1 MKRQIIFLMLML
13 ALAIPSY
20 AQMVY
25 GRIFDTLDD
34 EPLEGAQVWYKDRP
48 TGKVV
53 ADENGYYKI
62 RFRPGTLV
70 FHYFGYKDVEVVV
83 KKARSLDIKLSMS
96 SKEIEAVTVKAE
108 KKKYVRK
115 GNPAVELMEKVIA
128 ARKSANIRSAD
139 YASYDKYISTTMA
152 INDVD
157 TTTLDEEQYK
167 KANLSAE
174 YAEYCPATGKMI
186 LPISFE
192 ERISKEYYRK
202 DGDRS
207 KSVVLGE
214 HKESLLDLLQATEFV
229 ETKIKDNLVDVDI
242 YKDQTVVFQH
252 NFISPI
258 GGAPAIRFYHY
269 AIADTVD
276 VEGDSCIIV
285 NFQPANKQDFGWNGD
300 LYIMNDS
307 TYRVKRARM
316 GMPMD
321 NSVNFVRYLS
331 LDQEFESLA
340 GGQQFCTSNRMILQ
354 AVLTDKIKKLHIE
367 HFARYTNISND
378 PFPDELISFLGDEKV
393 EKGAK
398 HRDNDFW
405 AKYRPDTLSHGQ
417 QHIGELKRRFTNQ
430 PAVRAVLYGMKI
442 FLDNYLETSVDPN
455 RPSKVDIGPFFSTF
469 GSNWV
474 EGFRLR
480 LGAQTTGAFN
490 KHWFLSGWVKYGFKD
505 KKVKGEAKVAYSFN
519 EKEKDIIAYP
529 RKDISFS
536 YTRDIQSPTDKFL
549 QYDKDNTFMS
559 FAWQKT
565 HLQSYFERFR
575 LEGVFEYEH
584 GLALNARFTRE
595 WNTGAG
601 DLYFLSNRE
610 WNNIESAIQN
620 RRLLPSEVQSNTV
633 TYSEFSFGASYQ
645 PGLKVLNTRTKRYL
659 SNLEAP
665 KYAFQHTVGIKGFLG
680 GDFNYNMTEFMF
692 SKRFWLNT
700 WGSLDGSIHASFQ
713 WNRVPFPLLIIPEAN
728 LSYIRSRNTFNL
740 VGNMEFLHDRAV
752 TTMWRW
758 DLNGKLFNRI
768 PLFKKLKW
776 RESLAINAMW
786 GYLTEKNNP
795 LIEANQNDDFLYRFP
810 GEWKHNVNVQGTQ
823 FRNRYV
829 SYSEP
834 MNSWT
839 PYIEAAVGIHN
850 ILKFLSFEYTHRFT
864 YIKDDTQKWGFR
876 FYFEATF

>member
-1 MKRQIIFLMLML
+1 MLG
-13 ALAIPSY
+13 LAIPSY

-25 GRIFDTLDD
+25 GRIFDSLDD

-48 TGKVV
+48 AAKVV
-53 ADENGYYKI
+53 TNENGYYKI

-70 FHYFGYKDVEVVV
+70 FHFFGFKDVEIVV
-83 KKARSLDIKLSMS
+83 KKARSLDVKLSMN
-96 SKEIEAVTVKAE
+96 SKEMEAVTVKAE

-115 GNPAVELMEKVIA
+115 GNPAVELMQKVVA
-128 ARKSANIRSAD
+128 ARKGADIRSAD
-139 YASYDKYISTTMA
+139 YVSFDKYRSTTMA

-157 TTTLDEEQYK
+157 TTTLNDENYK

-174 YAEYCPATGKMI
+174 FAEFCPATGKMI

-192 ERISKEYYRK
+192 ERVSKEYYRK
-202 DGDRS
+202 DGDRK
-207 KSVVLGE
+207 KSIVLGE
-214 HKESLLDLLQATEFV
+214 KQESLLDLLSATDFV
-229 ETKIKDNLVDVDI
+229 ENKIKDNLVDVDI

-258 GGAPAIRFYHY
+258 GGAAAIRFYHY
-269 AIADTVD
+269 AISDTVD

-321 NSVNFVRYLS
+321 NSVNFVRHLS
-331 LDQEFESLA
+331 LDQEFESLP
-340 GGQQFCTSNRMILQ
+340 GGQQFCTSNRMIIQ
-354 AVLTDKIKKLHIE
+354 GVLTEKIKKLHIE
-367 HFARYTNISND
+367 HYARYTNISNE
-378 PFPDELISFLGDEKV
+378 PFPDEIINFLGEEKV

-398 HRDNDFW
+398 HRDNEFW
-405 AKYRPDTLSHGQ
+405 AQYRPDTLSHGQ
-417 QHIGELKRRFTNQ
+417 QHVSELKRKFTDR

-442 FLDNYLETSVDPN
+442 FLDNYLETSANPN

-505 KKVKGEAKVAYSFN
+505 EKFKGEARVAYSFN
-519 EKEKDIIAYP
+519 EKEKDLIAYP
-529 RKDISFS
+529 RRDISFS
-536 YTRDIQSPTDKFL
+536 YTRDIQSPSDKFL
-549 QYDKDNTFMS
+549 QYDKDNSFMS
-559 FAWQKT
+559 IAWHKT

-575 LEGVFEYEH
+575 LETVFEYEH
-584 GLALNARFTRE
+584 GLALNARFNRE

-601 DLYFLSNRE
+601 DLYFIPNKE
-610 WNNIESAIQN
+610 WQTIDANPNGQAEAASH
-620 RRLLPSEVQSNTV
+620 TV
-633 TYSEFSFGASYQ
+633 TYTEFSFGASYQ

-665 KYAFQHTVGIKGFLG
+665 KYAIQHTVGIKGFLG
-680 GDFNYNMTEFMF
+680 GDYNYNLTEFTF
-692 SKRFWLNT
+692 SKRFWLNS
-700 WGSLDGSIHASFQ
+700 WGSLDGNIHASFQ
-713 WNRVPFPLLIIPEAN
+713 WNRVPFPLLVIPEAN

-752 TTMWRW
+752 STMWRW

-768 PLFKKLKW
+768 PLLKKLKW
-776 RESLAINAMW
+776 RESLAVNAMW
-786 GYLTEKNNP
+786 GYLTDKNNP
-795 LIEANQNDDFLYRFP
+795 FIDANLNDDFLFRFP
-810 GEWKHNVNVQGTQ
+810 GEWKVQPDGTSK
-823 FRNRYV
+823 YV
-829 SYSEP
+829 SNTGP

-839 PYIEAAVGIHN
+839 PYVEAAVGIHN
-850 ILKFLSFEYTHRFT
+850 ILKFFSFEYTHRFT
-864 YIKDDTQKWGFR
+864 YIKDNTQKWGFR
-876 FYFEATF
+876 FYFEASF

>member
-1 MKRQIIFLMLML
+1 MKRQIILFLLLIGL
-13 ALAIPSY
+13 AVPSY
-20 AQMVY
+20 SQMVY
-25 GRIFDTLDD
+25 GRIFDSLDD

-48 TGKVV
+48 TGKIV
-53 ADENGYYKI
+53 ANENGYYKI

-83 KKARSLDIKLSMS
+83 KKARSLDIKLSMNAS
-96 SKEIEAVTVKAE
+96 DMGAVTVKAE

-115 GNPAVELMEKVIA
+115 GNPAVELMQKVID
-128 ARKSANIRSAD
+128 ARKSADIHDAE
-139 YASYDKYISTTMA
+139 YASYDRYVSTTMA

-157 TTTLDEEQYK
+157 TTTLDDENYK

-186 LPISFE
+186 LPISFD
-192 ERISKEYYRK
+192 ERITKEYYRK
-202 DGDRS
+202 SGNRR
-207 KSVVLGE
+207 KSIVKGE
-214 HKESLLDLLQATEFV
+214 NKESLLDLLSATDFV
-229 ETKIKDNLVDVDI
+229 ESKIKDNLVDVDI
-242 YKDQTVVFQH
+242 YKDQTVIFQH

-258 GGAPAIRFYHY
+258 GGAAALRFYHY

-276 VEGDSCIIV
+276 CDGDSCIIV

-300 LYIMNDS
+300 LYVMNDS
-307 TYRVKRARM
+307 TYRIKRARM

-321 NSVNFVRYLS
+321 NSVNFVRHLS
-331 LDQEFESLA
+331 LDQEFQSLPS
-340 GGQQFCTSNRMILQ
+340 GQQFCTSNRMIMQ
-354 AVLTDKIKKLHIE
+354 MVLTDKINKLHVD
-367 HFARYTNISND
+367 HFARYTNISNE
-378 PFPDELISFLGDEKV
+378 PFSDEYVSFAGDEKV

-398 HRDNDFW
+398 HRDKDFW
-405 AKYRPDTLSHGQ
+405 AQYRPEPLSHGQ
-417 QHIGELKRRFTNQ
+417 QHIAELKRRFTDQ
-430 PAVRAVLYGMKI
+430 PIVRGVLYAAKV

-490 KHWFLSGWVKYGFKD
+490 KHWFLGGWIKYGFKD
-505 KKVKGEAKVAYSFN
+505 HKVKGETRIAYSFK
-519 EKEKDIIAYP
+519 EKEKDLIAYP

-536 YTRDIQSPTDKFL
+536 YTRDIQSPSDKFL

-559 FAWQKT
+559 FAWHKT
-565 HLQSYFERFR
+565 RLQSYFERYR
-575 LEGVFEYEH
+575 VEAVFEYEY
-584 GLALNARFTRE
+584 GLALNARFNRE

-601 DLYFLSNRE
+601 DLYFLTNKE
-610 WNNIESAIQN
+610 WNNIENSIQN
-620 RRLLPSEVQSNTV
+620 DRLMPTDVESNTV
-633 TYSEFSFGASYQ
+633 TYTEFSFGASYQ

-665 KYAFQHTVGIKGFLG
+665 KIAFQHTVGIKGFLG
-680 GDFNYNMTEFMF
+680 GDYNYNMTEFMF
-692 SKRFWLNT
+692 SKRFWLNS
-700 WGSLDGSIHASFQ
+700 WGSIDGNIHASFQ
-713 WNRVPFPLLIIPEAN
+713 WNRVPFPLLVIPEAN

-768 PLFKKLKW
+768 PLFRKLKW
-776 RESLAINAMW
+776 RESLALNCMW
-786 GYLTEKNNP
+786 GYLTDKNNP
-795 LIEANQNDDFLYRFP
+795 LIEANRNDDFLYRFP
-810 GEWKHNVNVQGTQ
+810 GEWKHHYEGSVLRNQYVNYT
-823 FRNRYV
+823 
-829 SYSEP
+829 EP
-834 MNSWT
+834 MNSWK

-876 FYFEATF
+876 FYFEASF

>member
-269 AIADTVD
+269 AIADAVD

-728 LSYIRSRNTFNL
+728 LSYIRSRNTYNL

>member
-1 MKRQIIFLMLML
+1 MKRQITLILLIL
-13 ALAIPSY
+13 AVAMPSY

-83 KKARSLDIKLSMS
+83 KKARSLDIKLSMN
-96 SKEIEAVTVKAE
+96 SKDMGAVTVKAE

-115 GNPAVELMEKVIA
+115 GNPAVELMQKVVA

-139 YASYDKYISTTMA
+139 YASYDKYRSTTMA
-152 INDVD
+152 LNDVD
-157 TTTLDEEQYK
+157 TTTLNEEQYK
-167 KANLSAE
+167 KVNLSAE

-192 ERISKEYYRK
+192 ERFSKEYYRK

-207 KSVVLGE
+207 KSIVMGE

-258 GGAPAIRFYHY
+258 GGAAAIRFYHY

-276 VEGDSCIIV
+276 CDGDSCIIV

-321 NSVNFVRYLS
+321 NSVNFVRHLT
-331 LDQEFESLA
+331 LDQEFESLP

-354 AVLTDKIKKLHIE
+354 VSLAEKLNKMHIE
-367 HFARYTNISND
+367 HYARYTNISNE
-378 PFPDELISFLGDEKV
+378 PFSDNIINFLGDEKL

-398 HRDNDFW
+398 HRNEEFW
-405 AKYRPDTLSHGQ
+405 AVYRPDTLSHGVM
-417 QHIGELKRRFTNQ
+417 HINDLKRRFTDR

-442 FLDNYLETSVDPN
+442 FLDNYLETSADPN

-474 EGFRLR
+474 EGFRIR

-490 KHWFLSGWVKYGFKD
+490 KHWFLSGWAKYGFKD
-505 KKVKGEAKVAYSFN
+505 EKFKGEGKIAYSFN

-529 RKDISFS
+529 RRDITFS
-536 YTRDIQSPTDKFL
+536 YTRDVQSPSDKFL

-559 FAWQKT
+559 LAWQKT
-565 HLQSYFERFR
+565 HMQSYFERFR
-575 LEGVFEYEH
+575 LESIFEYEN
-584 GLALNARFTRE
+584 GLAVNARFTRE

-601 DLYFLSNRE
+601 DLYFLTNRE
-610 WNNIESAIQN
+610 WNNIEAAIQSQ
-620 RRLLPSEVQSNTV
+620 RLLPSDVRSNTV
-633 TYSEFSFGASYQ
+633 TYSEFSIGASYQ

-665 KYAFQHTVGIKGFLG
+665 KYSIQHTVGIKGFLG
-680 GDFNYNMTEFMF
+680 GDYNYNLTEFNF
-692 SKRFWLNT
+692 SKRFWLNS
-700 WGSLDGSIHASFQ
+700 WGSIDGGIHASFQ
-713 WNRVPFPLLIIPEAN
+713 WNRVPFPLLVIPESN

-768 PLFKKLKW
+768 PLLKKLKW
-776 RESLAINAMW
+776 RESLALNAMW

-795 LIEANQNDDFLYRFP
+795 LLAVNQDDDFLFRFP
-810 GEWKHNVNVQGTQ
+810 GEWKHNINAQPGR
-823 FRNRYV
+823 FRNQYV
-829 SYSEP
+829 TYTEP
-834 MNSWT
+834 LNSWT

-864 YIKDDTQKWGFR
+864 YIKDNTKTWGFR
-876 FYFEATF
+876 FYFEASF

>member
-1 MKRQIIFLMLML
+1 MKRQIILFMLML
-13 ALAIPSY
+13 GLAAPSY

-48 TGKVV
+48 TAKVV
-53 ADENGYYKI
+53 SNESGYYKI

-70 FHYFGYKDVEVVV
+70 FHYFGYKDVEIVV
-83 KKARSLDIKLSMS
+83 KKSRSLDVKLSMDS
-96 SKEIEAVTVKAE
+96 RDLGAVTIKGE

-115 GNPAVELMEKVIA
+115 GNPAVELMQKVID
-128 ARKSANIRSAD
+128 ARKGANIRSAE
-139 YASYDKYISTTMA
+139 YASYDKYRSTMMA

-157 TTTLDEEQYK
+157 TTTLDDENLK

-202 DGDRS
+202 EGDRS
-207 KSVVLGE
+207 KTVVLGE
-214 HKESLLDLLQATEFV
+214 HKESLLDLLSATDFV

-258 GGAPAIRFYHY
+258 GGAVAIRFYHY

-307 TYRVKRARM
+307 TYRIKRARM
-316 GMPMD
+316 GMPMG

-331 LDQEFESLA
+331 LDQEFESLS

-354 AVLTDKIKKLHIE
+354 LVLVDKIKKLHLE
-367 HFARYTNISND
+367 HYARYSNISNE
-378 PFPDELISFLGDEKV
+378 PFPDKEINFMGDEKV

-398 HRDNDFW
+398 HRDDIFW
-405 AKYRPDTLSHGQ
+405 SQYRPDSLSQGQ
-417 QHIGELKRRFTNQ
+417 RHIAELKRRFTDR
-430 PAVRAVLYGMKI
+430 PAVRAILYGAKI
-442 FLDNYLETSVDPN
+442 FLDNYLETSTDPN

-474 EGFRLR
+474 EGYRLR

-505 KKVKGEAKVAYSFN
+505 HKVKGEAKVAYSFN
-519 EKEKDIIAYP
+519 EKEKDLIAYP

-536 YTRDIQSPTDKFL
+536 YTRDIQSPSDKFL

-565 HLQSYFERFR
+565 RLQSYFERFR
-575 LEGVFEYEH
+575 LEAVFEYEY
-584 GLALNARFTRE
+584 GLALNARYNRE

-601 DLYFLSNRE
+601 DLYFLTNRE
-610 WNNIESAIQN
+610 WNNIETAIQN
-620 RRLLPSEVQSNTV
+620 QRLLPSDVESNTV

-665 KYAFQHTVGIKGFLG
+665 KYSVQHTIGIKGFLG
-680 GDFNYNMTEFMF
+680 GDYNYNMTEFMF
-692 SKRFWLNT
+692 SKRFWLGS
-700 WGSLDGSIHASFQ
+700 WGSMDGSIHASFQ
-713 WNRVPFPLLIIPEAN
+713 WNRVPYPLLVIPESN

-758 DLNGKLFNRI
+758 DLNGKIFNRI
-768 PLFKKLKW
+768 PLLKKLKW
-776 RESLAINAMW
+776 RESIALNAMW

-795 LIEANQNDDFLYRFP
+795 LLAANRNDDFLFRFP
-810 GEWKHNVNVQGTQ
+810 GEWKHHYDGSVLRNQYVNYT
-823 FRNRYV
+823 
-829 SYSEP
+829 EP

-839 PYIEAAVGIHN
+839 PYIEASVGIHN

-864 YIKDDTQKWGFR
+864 YLKDDTQKWGFR
-876 FYFEATF
+876 FYFEASF

>member
-157 TTTLDEEQYK
+157 TTMLDEEQYK